1 MSELEEKIAQI
12 IAESHLRFEGITLRW
27 HDLTDSEKEWWR
39 DSAKR
44 IIPII
49 KEEGIKEGLDAALT
63 AYESTCQA
71 LIEEA
76 RDSIR
81 QAVEVIENP
90 YPDKTRGF
98 FGSAWRSA
106 SDYYG
111 NKHGFNKAIQA
122 VLKVLE

>member
-1 MSELEEKIAQI
+1 MTDSLEEKVADI
-12 IAESHLRFEGITLRW
+12 IESLG
-27 HDLTDSEKEWWR
+27 DDSIVC
-39 DSAKR
+39 AKQ

-76 RDSIR
+76 KDSIR
-81 QAVEVIENP
+81 QAVEGIENP

-122 VLKVLE
+122 VLKVIE